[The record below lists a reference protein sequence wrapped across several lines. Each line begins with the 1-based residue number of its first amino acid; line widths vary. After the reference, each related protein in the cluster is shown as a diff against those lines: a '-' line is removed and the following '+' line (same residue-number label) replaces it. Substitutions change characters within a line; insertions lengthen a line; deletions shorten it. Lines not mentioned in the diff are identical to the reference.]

1 MHKNN
6 MQKIF
11 VRNHNNYLIIHI
23 INKYL
28 RLQVL
33 PTIAGVSASKID
45 IYDFSSNYQILGSS
59 FKGNCVKMNLKLY
72 DSVKLF

>member
-45 IYDFSSNYQILGSS
+45 IYDFSSNY
-59 FKGNCVKMNLKLY
+59 KK
-72 DSVKLF
+72 